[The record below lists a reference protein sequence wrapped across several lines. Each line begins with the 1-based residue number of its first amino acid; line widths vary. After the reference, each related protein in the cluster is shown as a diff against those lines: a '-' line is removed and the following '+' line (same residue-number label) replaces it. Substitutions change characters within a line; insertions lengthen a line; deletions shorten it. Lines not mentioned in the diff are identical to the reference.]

1 MPVTLGLAGAGVLI
15 GGVQALS
22 GASQAKKAK
31 QSLLNEINNQSLY
44 QPSQYAQQA
53 LAEAQAREN
62 AKAASVKYGES
73 MLSSGLA
80 NAQANVQRNASSG
93 QEALAMGGANQ
104 GQYNQG
110 LMNLGQLQNQYNQ
123 QAIQNTN
130 ASRGVMIG
138 EQEKAYN
145 SLLAKQSALQNLYAG
160 QLGAGNAMLS
170 QGLGT
175 MASGLIG
182 AAGAY
187 SGGSSDGSIGKPIE
201 MSSIQGKTNIPNLNL
216 TSEIAG
222 PSRSNFKINVPA
234 AASLISS
241 MQNTGASP
249 FSASSTGPTKYTPMK
264 TNYPTFP
271 SGTFNWW

>member
-1 MPVTLGLAGAGVLI
+1 MPVSLGLAGAGILM
-15 GGVQALS
+15 GGVQAIA

-31 QSLLNEINNQSLY
+31 ESLLKEINNQSLY

-160 QLGAGNAMLS
+160 QLGAGNAMLG
-170 QGLGT
+170 QGLSSV
-175 MASGLIG
+175 ASGLVG
-182 AAGAY
+182 AAGVYGDYKSGLNNDKTTVIPTVNDSSSYYNSTTFNPAAPPPQY
-187 SGGSSDGSIGKPIE
+187 SGLNTNAYNLQNNKPLVFAPSSFGQK
-201 MSSIQGKTNIPNLNL
+201 N
-216 TSEIAG
+216 
-222 PSRSNFKINVPA
+222 
-234 AASLISS
+234 
-241 MQNTGASP
+241 P
-249 FSASSTGPTKYTPMK
+249 FG
-264 TNYPTFP
+264 F
-271 SGTFNWW
+271 